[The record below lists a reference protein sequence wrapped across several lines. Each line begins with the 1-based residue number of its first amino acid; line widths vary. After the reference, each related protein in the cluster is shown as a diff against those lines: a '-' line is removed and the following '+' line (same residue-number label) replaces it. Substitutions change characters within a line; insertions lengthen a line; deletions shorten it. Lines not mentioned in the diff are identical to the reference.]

1 MFNYSFSLFDTIFGD
16 PSLFDISDYY
26 IISPNEDKL
35 RVKVPGLKASDI
47 KVEVIKNQA
56 IRITGEN
63 KDTKSKVYKV
73 IKLDFVIDPKD
84 VSATC
89 RDGLLVLN
97 FNHQKVKNQ
106 DVAEVPVIG

>member
-26 IISPNEDKL
+26 EDKL
-35 RVKVPGLKASDI
+35 RIKVPGLKASDI

-63 KDTKSKVYKV
+63 KVTKSKVYKA

-84 VSATC
+84 ISATC

-97 FNHQKVKNQ
+97 FNRQKVKSQ